1 MDRLALGAL
10 VAFTLSALAG
20 YWAFALHPQWLPQD
34 ETALK
39 FYSISFRFFA
49 QIQIFLAALV
59 LAVPLIRRARLA
71 WVAGFA
77 GVFLVSFTSE
87 FVGTGYGI
95 PFGGYSYTALLGAKL
110 GGRVPALIPVS
121 WFLMALPSFVLAHA
135 AFARHSAWV
144 KLTMAS
150 ILLVIWD
157 LALDPAMSF
166 LTPYWLWEETGPYYG
181 MPWMNL
187 LGWFVTGLALM
198 GILSATGGRRWSEWV
213 DVRFA
218 LVYYGAVLLM
228 PLGMVVAAGEWLAV
242 FTTLAALGA
251 WAGAARLTGDPAM
264 VRRPGVS
271 SGSPDHA
278 PEPAAPATPATPL
291 PSLRVGG

>member
-1 MDRLALGAL
+1 MDRLDRIALGAL
-10 VAFTLSALAG
+10 VTFTLSALLG

-49 QIQIFLAALV
+49 QIQIFLAALA
-59 LAVPLIRRARLA
+59 LAVPLIRRGRLS

-95 PFGGYSYTALLGAKL
+95 PFGGYGYTALLGVKL

-135 AFARHSAWV
+135 AFPHQSKGV
-144 KLTMAS
+144 KLAMAS
-150 ILLVIWD
+150 VLLVIWD

-198 GILSATGGRRWSEWV
+198 GVLSVTGGSRWSEWV

-218 LVYYGAVLLM
+218 LGYYAAVLLM
-228 PLGMVVAAGEWLAV
+228 PLGMVLAAGEWLAV
-242 FTTLAALGA
+242 FTTLAGLGV
-251 WAGAARLTGDPAM
+251 WVGAAALAGRVG
-264 VRRPGVS
+264 VGRRGGAS
-271 SGSPDHA
+271 SGGLDRPAEPRSA
-278 PEPAAPATPATPL
+278 PV
-291 PSLRVGG
+291 PSVRMGG

>member
-1 MDRLALGAL
+1 MSRLDRVVLGVL
-10 VAFTLSALAG
+10 ITFTLSALAG

-34 ETALK
+34 ETALQ

-59 LAVPLIRRARLA
+59 LAVPLIRRGRAA

-95 PFGGYSYTALLGAKL
+95 PFGGYGYTALLGTKL

-121 WFLMALPSFVLAHA
+121 WFLMALPSFVLANA
-135 AFARHSAWV
+135 AFAHRSKWV
-144 KLTMAS
+144 KLAMAS

-198 GILSATGGRRWSEWV
+198 GVLSVTGGRRWSEWV
-213 DVRFA
+213 NVRFA
-218 LVYYGAVLLM
+218 LIYYAAVLLM
-228 PLGMVVAAGEWLAV
+228 PLGMVAAAGEWLAV
-242 FTTLAALGA
+242 FTTLAALGL
-251 WAGAARLTGDPAM
+251 WGGTARLAG
-264 VRRPGVS
+264 S
-271 SGSPDHA
+271 SGAVRPHAVPDGRLDRA
-278 PEPAAPATPATPL
+278 SDTGGAPL